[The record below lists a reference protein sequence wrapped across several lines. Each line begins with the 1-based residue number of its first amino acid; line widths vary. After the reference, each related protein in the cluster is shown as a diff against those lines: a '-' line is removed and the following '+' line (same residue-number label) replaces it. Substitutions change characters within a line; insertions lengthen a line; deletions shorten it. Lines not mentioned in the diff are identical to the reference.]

1 MTTHISCVCV
11 CALLTQDPVSG
22 SMRRAATDASH
33 SALAAAPAAFA
44 GTRRT
49 RRRTAACRVTQPSP
63 SPGTLASLAPRT
75 AYVGRLHNVGVTD
88 MHFALVAIAELTHDG
103 PPIVKNLV
111 HVTNVHTRL
120 T

>member
-44 GTRRT
+44 GTRRI

-63 SPGTLASLAPRT
+63 SPATLASLAPRCSYG
-75 AYVGRLHNVGVTD
+75 ARYVGRLHNVGVTD
-88 MHFALVAIAELTHDG
+88 MHFALVSQ
-103 PPIVKNLV
+103 
-111 HVTNVHTRL
+111 TN
-120 T
+120 